1 MYINYCVF
9 ASDQRPIVPV
19 DRSLGM
25 FQFVPL
31 DLSTLIDGL
40 VLAIVL
46 GFLRFGNS
54 IIDLLLSYRSSPVDT
69 VEKSL
74 IDQD

>member
-1 MYINYCVF
+1 
-9 ASDQRPIVPV
+9 
-19 DRSLGM
+19 M